1 MKTYRMCITCLG
13 TSVVEVVAENEEEA
27 MEEVDK
33 VLDGDDPIHK
43 ENSNLMMN
51 IVDNIEIDEW
61 KVK

>member
-13 TSVVEVVAENEEEA
+13 TSVVEVVAENEED
-27 MEEVDK
+27 DK

-51 IVDNIEIDEW
+51 IVNNIEIDEW